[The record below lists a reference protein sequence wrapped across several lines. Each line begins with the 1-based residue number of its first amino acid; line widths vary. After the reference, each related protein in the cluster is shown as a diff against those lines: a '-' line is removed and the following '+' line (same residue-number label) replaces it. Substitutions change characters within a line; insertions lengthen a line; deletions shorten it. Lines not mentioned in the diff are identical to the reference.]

1 MIDLLLV
8 TFLLIAFILAIGV
21 GANDET
27 FAPVVGSRRLTS
39 LQCVSIGA
47 VLAFIGALTLGP
59 NVAGTVGTGIS
70 DLILTEKMIFSVLL
84 AMSIVLILSSYFGL
98 PISSTHAM
106 VGSIIGL
113 TIFYTFD
120 LSMINMDKIISIILS
135 WFLSPLFGLIG
146 SFFIF
151 KVIDAILVKY
161 TKGFSSLERNE
172 RIAAN
177 LLLIFVVITAIS
189 RGGNDVANAVS
200 PLVQSFKNV
209 DTLDL
214 SIIPLIIGGIGM
226 GVGLLLL
233 ARRVLKTLAN
243 EIVELTPS
251 KSLAVQISTAS
262 ITFIGANL
270 GIPLSGTH
278 ILVSSFVGVAL
289 SSKSRV
295 NNKVLGRIAISAVG
309 TPFFGAILSIIVFI
323 VVGTVWL

>member
-1 MIDLLLV
+1 MIDFLLII
-8 TFLLIAFILAIGV
+8 FLLIAFILAIGV

-59 NVAGTVGTGIS
+59 NVAGTIGTGIS

-84 AMSIVLILSSYFGL
+84 AMSIVLISSSYFGL

-113 TIFYTFD
+113 TIFNTLDF
-120 LSMINMDKIISIILS
+120 SMINMDKIISIILS

-177 LLLIFVVITAIS
+177 MLLVFVVITAVS

-226 GVGLLLL
+226 AVGLLLL

-295 NNKVLGRIAISAVG
+295 NNKVLGRIAISAIA
-309 TPFFGAILSIIVFI
+309 TPFFGAILSILVFLA
-323 VVGTVWL
+323 VGMVWL

>member
-177 LLLIFVVITAIS
+177 LLLIFVVITAVS

>member
-1 MIDLLLV
+1 MIDLLLII
-8 TFLLIAFILAIGV
+8 FLLIAFILAIGV

-27 FAPVVGSRRLTS
+27 FAPVVGARRLTS

-47 VLAFIGALTLGP
+47 VLAFIGALALGP
-59 NVAGTVGTGIS
+59 NVAGTIGTGIS
-70 DLILTEKMIFSVLL
+70 DLVLTEKMIFSVLL

-151 KVIDAILVKY
+151 KVIDSILVKY

-177 LLLIFVVITAIS
+177 MLLVFVVITAIS

-200 PLVQSFKNV
+200 PLVQSFKEV

-214 SIIPLIIGGIGM
+214 SIVPLIIGGIGM
-226 GVGLLLL
+226 GVGLVLL
-233 ARRVLKTLAN
+233 ARRVLKTLAY

-295 NNKVLGRIAISAVG
+295 NNRVLGKIAISAIG
-309 TPFFGAILSIIVFI
+309 TPFFGAILSILVFI
-323 VVGTVWL
+323 IVGMVWL